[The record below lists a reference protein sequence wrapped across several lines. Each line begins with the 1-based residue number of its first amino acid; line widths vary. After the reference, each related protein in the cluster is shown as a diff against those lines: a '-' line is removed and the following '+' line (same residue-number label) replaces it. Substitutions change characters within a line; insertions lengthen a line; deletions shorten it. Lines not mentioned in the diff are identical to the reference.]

1 MNPNAPNRPFTQA
14 HDGQVMVG
22 IKKNLQ
28 NVSSLPAGG
37 STFTMAAIE
46 ALVQSRI
53 DAANAVDVARANWL
67 EATAKYQALNTQV
80 TPVVRSLRRYV
91 IAAFGENSPVLAD
104 FGFTPPKK
112 AEMTPEAKVAR
123 AEKSAATRKARG
135 TMGKKQKAKIKG
147 TVPATGTTPAPS
159 DPASPPASATP
170 VAPATPPAQATPSPA
185 PAGGVVAPTQAP
197 SAMK

>member
-1 MNPNAPNRPFTQA
+1 MISTKNRSVTQA
-14 HDGQVMVG
+14 LDGQVIVG
-22 IKKNLQ
+22 IKKDLQ
-28 NVSSLPAGG
+28 NVSTPLPLAG
-37 STFTMAAIE
+37 STYTMAT
-46 ALVQSRI
+46 LVQLIQSRI
-53 DAANAVDVARANWL
+53 DAANAVITARATWL
-67 EATAKYQALNTQV
+67 HAGEAYNALNTNV
-80 TPVVRSLRRYV
+80 TQVVRALRQYV
-91 IAAFGENSPVLAD
+91 INTFGPDSPVLAD